1 MPKARLRESL
11 HAIREELSTGTPIS
25 LSDRELLSQLHDDI
39 EGLLAQPTE
48 EVPHPAHGVVR
59 EDAATAV
66 EQFQGSHPSLTQAL
80 GRLVDTLVSLG
91 F

>member
-11 HAIREELSTGTPIS
+11 EAIRDELSAGAPIS
-25 LSDRELLSQLHDDI
+25 LSDRDLLSQLQDDI

-48 EVPHPAHGVVR
+48 EVPHPDHGVVR
-59 EDAATAV
+59 QDAATAV
-66 EQFQGSHPSLTQAL
+66 EQFQGNHPSLTTVL